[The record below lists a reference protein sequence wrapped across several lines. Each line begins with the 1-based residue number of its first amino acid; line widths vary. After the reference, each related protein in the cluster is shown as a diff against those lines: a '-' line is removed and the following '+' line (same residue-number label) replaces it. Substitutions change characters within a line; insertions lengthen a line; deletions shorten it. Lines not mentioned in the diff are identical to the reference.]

1 MAAEVGGDGGG
12 KKKQKKGRKKRAIP
26 RIDMTPMVDL
36 GFLLLTFFVLTA
48 RLSVPTVMPVVVPAD
63 KDPNDKEQDKVSE
76 EKILNLILTGK
87 DRIYWYKGG
96 GKKEGVEIN
105 RTFFEG
111 AAKKS
116 DPAAEESS
124 SRPAYWGEGVRK
136 VIFEKK
142 QELKKR
148 RRELNFTEE
157 DPLIVLIKMTDD
169 AVYRNMVDIL
179 DEMNI
184 TEQGKY
190 MLLDAD
196 PAEIEIIKAY
206 EENEGKGFSVEKSLA
221 KIASGA
227 GNKK

>member
-1 MAAEVGGDGGG
+1 MAADVGGDGGG
-12 KKKQKKGRKKRAIP
+12 KKKQKKGRKKRSIP

-63 KDPNDKEQDKVSE
+63 KDPNEKEQDKVSE

-111 AAKKS
+111 AAKKP
-116 DPAAEESS
+116 DAAAEEASG
-124 SRPAYWGEGVRK
+124 RPAYWGEGVRK

-142 QELKKR
+142 EDLKKR

-179 DEMNI
+179 DEMNV

-196 PAEIEIIKAY
+196 PVEIEIIKAY
-206 EENEGKGFSVEKSLA
+206 EDNEGKGISVEKSLA

-227 GNKK
+227 DNKK

>member
-1 MAAEVGGDGGG
+1 
-12 KKKQKKGRKKRAIP
+12 
-26 RIDMTPMVDL
+26 MTPMVDL

-63 KDPNDKEQDKVSE
+63 KDPNEKEQDKVSE

-105 RTFFEG
+105 RTFYEG
-111 AAKKS
+111 SAKKS
-116 DPAAEESS
+116 DAPAEGESS
-124 SRPAYWGEGVRK
+124 SESSYRGQGVRK

-142 QELKKR
+142 EELKRR

-190 MLLDAD
+190 MILDAD
-196 PAEIEIIKAY
+196 PVEIEIIKEY
-206 EENEGKGFSVEKSLA
+206 EENEGKGISVEKSLA
-221 KIASGA
+221 KIPIT